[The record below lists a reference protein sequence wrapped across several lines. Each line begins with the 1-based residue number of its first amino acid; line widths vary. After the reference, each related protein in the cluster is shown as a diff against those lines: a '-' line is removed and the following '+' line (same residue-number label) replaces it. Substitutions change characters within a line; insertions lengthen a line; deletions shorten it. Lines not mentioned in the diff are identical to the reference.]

1 MQTAFVNVF
10 LGCYVTVLVFTPSF
24 AKSGDPPRADPADVF
39 VFTSIKAW
47 RRPGPQ
53 SRDPRVGDRVAGSGR
68 FKGDGVLL
76 RTLVAGLV

>member
-1 MQTAFVNVF
+1 MTIHGQT
-10 LGCYVTVLVFTPSF
+10 LQHSH
-24 AKSGDPPRADPADVF
+24 VF